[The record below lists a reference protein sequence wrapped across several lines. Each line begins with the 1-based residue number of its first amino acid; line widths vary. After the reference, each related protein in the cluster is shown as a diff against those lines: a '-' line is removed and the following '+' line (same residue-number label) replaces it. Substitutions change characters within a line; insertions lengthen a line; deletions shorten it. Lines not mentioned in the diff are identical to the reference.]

1 MMSNPWIP
9 TIASII
15 LAIFAVLMIFRRRK
29 SSSAME
35 WPVGPKTLPI
45 VGNLHLHSL
54 GGAAALH
61 VVLHKLAQVY
71 GSCHF
76 LYLQWIGSWKPVI
89 VVSDFDQAWEVLV
102 DKSSDYS
109 AREMP
114 EITKIVTTNWRT
126 IINSDTGPFWATLYI
141 RKLIEF
147 LKVEAALNS
156 GIVHPLD
163 PLKKATVRLISR
175 LIYRKDFNDGKYV
188 KSMHDEIEFLTH
200 FGSYPQLTD
209 VFYYAKYLPKSKRRI
224 IALVRPFLESNP
236 PTNTYLHFLK
246 SQNYPEDVIVFA
258 IYESYLLGVDSTST
272 ATTWAFAFLMRE
284 PSVQEKLYQELKNF
298 TADNNRTIL
307 KVEDVN
313 KLPYLQAAVKETMR
327 MKPIAPLALPHK
339 ACKDTS
345 LMGKKV
351 EKGTNIM
358 VNIHALHHTEKV
370 WTEPYRS
377 MPERF
382 LQKQD
387 KAMEQSLLPFSAGMR
402 ICAGMKL
409 GKLQFSFSLANLVKA
424 FKWSCV
430 SDGVLPDIS
439 DRLSGFVR
447 FSKTPL
453 EARIVP
459 RV

>member
-1 MMSNPWIP
+1 MKEMISNTWIP
-9 TIASII
+9 TITSII

-29 SSSAME
+29 SSSTME

-45 VGNLHLHSL
+45 IGNLHNL

-71 GSCHF
+71 GSVMTI
-76 LYLQWIGSWKPVI
+76 WIGSWKPVI

-102 DKSSDYS
+102 NKSSDYS
-109 AREMP
+109 SREMP
-114 EITKIVTTNWRT
+114 EITKIVTENWRT
-126 IINSDTGPFWATLYI
+126 IVNSDTGPCWATLKKGLHTVALSPQNI
-141 RKLIEF
+141 AFQTALQEEDIK
-147 LKVEAALNS
+147 EA
-156 GIVHPLD
+156 
-163 PLKKATVRLISR
+163 VRLIRR
-175 LIYRKDFNDGKYV
+175 LIYGKDFNDGKYV

-209 VFYYAKYLPKSKRRI
+209 VFYYAKYLPSYKR
-224 IALVRPFLESNP
+224 AVKAMVRPFLASNP

-258 IYESYLLGVDSTST
+258 IYEAYLLGVDSTST
-272 ATTWAFAFLMRE
+272 TTTWALAFLMRE
-284 PSVQEKLYQELKNF
+284 PSVQEKLYQDLKNF
-298 TADNNRTIL
+298 TADNNRTML

-313 KLPYLQAAVKETMR
+313 KLPYLQAVVKETMR
-327 MKPIAPLALPHK
+327 MKPIAPLAIPHK
-339 ACKDTS
+339 ECKD
-345 LMGKKV
+345 KV
-351 EKGTNIM
+351 DKGNNIM
-358 VNIHALHHTEKV
+358 VNIHSLHHTEKV
-370 WTEPYRS
+370 WREPYRF
-377 MPERF
+377 MPE
-382 LQKQD
+382 
-387 KAMEQSLLPFSAGMR
+387 SAGMR
-402 ICAGMKL
+402 ICAGMEL

-424 FKWSCV
+424 FKWYCA